1 MDVMMEITLMAMAE
15 VLSEKLKLAGPA
27 QETMKLHH
35 LHVWKLEVME
45 SDSLLL
51 EMMKIQ
57 TMVMAVAVYAQ

>member
-1 MDVMMEITLMAMAE
+1 MEITLMAMAE
-15 VLSEKLKLAGPA
+15 VLSEKLKLVGPA
-27 QETMKLHH
+27 QEIMKLHH